1 MLTSKPLNNFAIS
14 FTVQNIKNINEN
26 VLFFNTQCEAFFGK
40 TLFSHVHN
48 VVKLSLVKINN
59 FLHVHNVVKL
69 SLVKVNNLCFLLE
82 KVEIQ
87 SFPVM
92 LN

>member
-1 MLTSKPLNNFAIS
+1 MRG
-14 FTVQNIKNINEN
+14 
-26 VLFFNTQCEAFFGK
+26 FFGK